1 MLGNTAAIMGY
12 EYFIVNK
19 LGKHLRRAR
28 HARGII
34 ENTYEEGGITSDNR
48 KQMALSAVYA

>member
-1 MLGNTAAIMGY
+1 MLGNAAIMGY